1 MWMSNSSPKRTRTAP
16 LRATGPGVLN
26 ARRRCAAC
34 AILLAVATLP
44 LAISSAQAQQAKP
57 ESVRGRERLDFS
69 PIGMELGTLLSPL
82 FLGHQFEVLQ
92 AFTAFPRLE
101 AEFETDDNLF
111 NQANEGVTDSLYR
124 LKPSLNIASEWE
136 NHSLAVEMSGDIGRY
151 FENKDEN
158 FEDARLRIA
167 GGLDLLEESRLNG
180 GYSFLRGHEIGGA
193 PTDVVTGST
202 GPFGPEVAENFEDAT
217 GSTVY
222 YREIYELGVIAS
234 SDPVIA
240 RMDSTA
246 RYSDYLDTGTTDND
260 GRDRWEWVTVP
271 RLGYQFWEDTSLFV
285 QPRYTTR
292 IFDSKI
298 DTSGNEKDS
307 SDYELLL
314 GGTYDYS
321 GVSYLDFGVGVIHSA
336 FDEQDFKSV
345 TGVGY
350 NVTGLW
356 NVTGLTTFT
365 LRALR
370 SNAASTDNQTKL
382 VRTDNFSLTW
392 DWEALD
398 NLLVGATAGLSLA
411 TFLPDK
417 TEFDSTGVAID
428 DRFDSTQTYQVR
440 VDYFPN
446 NYAFAGL
453 SYVHTRRRSNREA
466 NELTKNTFKVRA
478 GVQL

>member
-1 MWMSNSSPKRTRTAP
+1 MWMLNSSPKRTRTAP
-16 LRATGPGVLN
+16 LRALGPGGRS
-26 ARRRCAAC
+26 ARRGCAAC
-34 AILLAVATLP
+34 AFLLAVAALP
-44 LAISSAQAQQAKP
+44 FGISVAQAQQAKP
-57 ESVRGRERLDFS
+57 ESVRGRERLDFA
-69 PIGMELGTLLSPL
+69 PIGMELGTMLSPL
-82 FLGHQFEVLQ
+82 FLGHKFEILQ

-101 AEFETDDNLF
+101 GEFETDDNLF

-124 LKPSLNIASEWE
+124 LKPSLNIVSEWD

-158 FEDARLRIA
+158 FEDAKLRVA
-167 GGLDLLEESRLNG
+167 GGVDLLEESRVNG
-180 GYSFLRGHEIGGA
+180 AYSFLRGHEIGGA
-193 PTDVVTGST
+193 PTKVVSDST
-202 GPFGPEVAENFEDAT
+202 GNFGPEVNENFEDAT

-222 YREIYELGVIAS
+222 YREIYELGFIAS
-234 SDPVIA
+234 NDPVIA
-240 RMDSTA
+240 RMESTA
-246 RYSDYLDTGTTDND
+246 RYTDYLDTGTTDND

-285 QPRYTTR
+285 QPRFTTR

-298 DTSGNEKDS
+298 DTAGHKKDS
-307 SDYELLL
+307 SDYELLF

-321 GVSYLDFGVGVIHSA
+321 GVSYLDFGVGVIHST
-336 FDEQDFKSV
+336 FDEPDFSSI

-370 SNAASTDNQTKL
+370 SNAASTDSQTSL

-392 DWEALD
+392 DWEARD

-411 TFLPDK
+411 DFSPDT
-417 TEFDSTGVAID
+417 TEFNSAGVAID
-428 DRFDSTQTYQVR
+428 NRFDTTQTYQFT

-446 NYAFAGL
+446 NYVFAGL
-453 SYVHTRRRSNREA
+453 SYVHARRRSNREA
-466 NELTKNTFKVRA
+466 NELTKNTFKIRA
-478 GVQL
+478 GIQL